1 MFTRVYF
8 GLASHEDRL
17 GLKLEVI
24 TVQSHGRSL
33 SEDDNS
39 VEEKRARKW
48 GMASARWPHLMPGS
62 GRA

>member
-24 TVQSHGRSL
+24 SVQSHGRSL
-33 SEDDNS
+33 PENDDS
-39 VEEKRARKW
+39 IEEKRAGRW
-48 GMASARWPHLMPGS
+48 GMASTRWPHLMPGS
-62 GRA
+62 GCA

>member
-48 GMASARWPHLMPGS
+48 GHECPLATLDALDP
-62 GRA
+62 AVA